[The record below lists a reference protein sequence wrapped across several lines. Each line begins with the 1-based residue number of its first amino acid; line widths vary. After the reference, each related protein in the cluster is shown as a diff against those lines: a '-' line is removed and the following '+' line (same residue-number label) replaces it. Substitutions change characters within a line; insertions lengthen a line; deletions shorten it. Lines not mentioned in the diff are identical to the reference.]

1 MSEFAHTVIISQRY
15 PPEKGGNASR
25 IHDTAV
31 HLADRGQEVTVLAP
45 PPCYPPG
52 NFDRSWVRQQT
63 ARVDGVTVRRLWSW
77 QPRRE
82 NPGLLRRLPYYL
94 VFALHATL
102 WLLVNI
108 RLYTTVVTSTPP
120 ITTGIPGLVVR
131 VLGKPWLVDVRDL
144 WIDNS
149 VALGYVD
156 EDSILV
162 RASRLFQRLVLHT
175 ADRITVT
182 TKGLSDAIADTYGS
196 ELQQRIRIIPNGVD
210 TSLFVPRES
219 SPSTDGGT
227 RSGPVIVYTGNIGS
241 AQALEPCVRAMQHL
255 SNGDA
260 LLRLVGEGDEASRL
274 RELTEHLG
282 LSDQVEFVGLVDRE
296 EVPIIINEAD
306 VGLAPIKATEELAY
320 AMPTKTYEY
329 LACKVPVVVTG
340 RGEVRRFVE
349 DSGGGLH
356 AESDPEAIADALETL
371 LTDRDCRNEMAE
383 AGYQHV
389 VAEYDRKEISER
401 LDAELTALSAASSG

>member
-1 MSEFAHTVIISQRY
+1 MSESAHTVIISQRY

-31 HLADRGQEVTVLAP
+31 HLADRGRRVTILAP

-52 NFDRSWVRQQT
+52 NFDRSWKRQQT
-63 ARVDGVTVRRLWSW
+63 ERVDGITVRRLWSW
-77 QPRRE
+77 QPQRE
-82 NPGLLRRLPYYL
+82 NPGLLRRVPYFL

-102 WLLVNI
+102 WLLVNA
-108 RLYTTVVTSTPP
+108 RSYTTVVTSTPP
-120 ITTGIPGLVVR
+120 ITTSIPGLVAR
-131 VLGKPWLVDVRDL
+131 TLGKPWLIDVRDL
-144 WIDNS
+144 WIENS

-182 TKGLSDAIADTYGS
+182 TQGLGDAIAETYGD
-196 ELQQRIRIIPNGVD
+196 ELRDRFSVIPNGVD
-210 TSLFVPRES
+210 TSLFEPRET

-241 AQALEPCVRAMQHL
+241 AQALEPCVRAMQYL

-260 LLRLVGEGDEASRL
+260 VLRLVGEGDEAARL
-274 RELTEHLG
+274 RTLTEQLD
-282 LSDQVEFVGLVDRE
+282 LSDRVEFVGLVNRE
-296 EVPIIINEAD
+296 EIPVIINEAD

-320 AMPTKTYEY
+320 AIPTKIYEY
-329 LACKVPVVVTG
+329 LACELPVVVTG
-340 RGEVRRFVE
+340 RGEVRRFIE
-349 DSGGGLH
+349 TSGGGIH
-356 AESDPEAIADALETL
+356 AESDPKAIADALETL
-371 LTDRDCRNEMAE
+371 LEDRDRRSAMGE
-383 AGYQHV
+383 AGYHYV
-389 VAEYDRKEISER
+389 VGEYDREDIAEQ